1 MLHITALYAGL
12 LGLLSIV
19 LAVQTG
25 QIRGSTGITLG
36 DGGNDELILAMR
48 RHANF
53 VEFVPIA
60 LILIGLLELNGVSGT
75 LVPNN
80 TSPSAVADRCLNI
93 RWTVRQSLWG
103 RNI

>member
-36 DGGNDELILAMR
+36 DGGN
-48 RHANF
+48 
-53 VEFVPIA
+53 
-60 LILIGLLELNGVSGT
+60 G
-75 LVPNN
+75 
-80 TSPSAVADRCLNI
+80 
-93 RWTVRQSLWG
+93 QS
-103 RNI
+103 